1 MKKFI
6 VAILIPIFVL
16 TFCACGGATADS
28 AAQPDSAAQESEK
41 EAEVNAT
48 IEETVVEADRFD
60 LDAYKESASDFRTE
74 AYAASVIL
82 ANMGNYETNY
92 WKALG
97 TLSDSMVDKAFTWLA
112 ENSDESQETVE
123 ADYESIR
130 AAYKEL
136 ILTDFGDNAEAAEID
151 AGVRALYDGYSE
163 LYDTILNPSGS
174 RGHFASHVSD
184 LISEIQSANNDLL
197 HFLPEEAQ

>member
-1 MKKFI
+1 MKKSI
-6 VAILIPIFVL
+6 VAILVAVLVL
-16 TFCACGGATADS
+16 TLCACGSTTPDRAT
-28 AAQPDSAAQESEK
+28 QPDSAVQEPVK
-41 EAEVNAT
+41 EEEVNAT
-48 IEETVVEADRFD
+48 AEEAVTEADTFD
-60 LDAYKESASDFRTE
+60 LESYKESASDFRTE

-82 ANMGNYETNY
+82 ANMGNYENNY

-136 ILTDFGDNAEAAEID
+136 ILTDFGDNTEAAEID

-163 LYDTILNPSGS
+163 FYNTVLNPSGS
-174 RGHFASHVSD
+174 RGDFASHVSD
-184 LISEIQSANNDLL
+184 LISEIQSANSDLL
-197 HFLPEEAQ
+197 LFLPEEAQ

>member
-1 MKKFI
+1 MKKSI
-6 VAILIPIFVL
+6 VAILIAALVL
-16 TFCACGGATADS
+16 TLCACESST
-28 AAQPDSAAQESEK
+28 PDSGAQSTSAVQEPAK
-41 EAEVNAT
+41 EEEVNAT
-48 IEETVVEADRFD
+48 AEEADTFD
-60 LDAYKESASDFRTE
+60 LESYKESASDFRTE

-82 ANMGNYETNY
+82 ANMGNYENNY

-136 ILTDFGDNAEAAEID
+136 ILTDFGDNTEAAEID
-151 AGVRALYDGYSE
+151 TGVRALYDGYSE
-163 LYDTILNPSGS
+163 LYNTVLNPSGS
-174 RGHFASHVSD
+174 RGDFASHVSD
-184 LISEIQSANNDLL
+184 LISEIQSSNSDLL
-197 HFLPEEAQ
+197 LFLPEEAQ